1 MAGEG
6 KRFVKGIFKDT
17 AHIDQ
22 PEGSW
27 RYARNIIMTDK
38 DGSISNEGGNTP
50 MEKLLVPNP
59 FIYGGPNENLENYL
73 CIGVIPIDNDRM
85 IFFLRD
91 RRPVTTT
98 FIQRSEI
105 GLFDPSRDTGLKYTR
120 LYSPVPVEPNASN
133 DWKGSN
139 DLNFQL
145 TNPIEGTFKIDSRN
159 NVIIYWTDDLNPP
172 RTFNVTRQLKT
183 FEDQTGTF

>member
-38 DGSISNEGGNTP
+38 AGSISNEGGNTP
-50 MEKLLVPNP
+50 MVKLLVPNP

-73 CIGVIPIDNDRM
+73 CLGVIPFDNDRM

-91 RRPVTTT
+91 RRPDTTT

-105 GLFDPSRDTGLKYTR
+105 GLFDPSRDTGFKYTTEEPASVR
-120 LYSPVPVEPNASN
+120 GVPLLAYTELFIYSGVCKLLIENLDKSVS
-133 DWKGSN
+133 K
-139 DLNFQL
+139 LNVGDIAPTYTL
-145 TNPIEGTFKIDSRN
+145 G
-159 NVIIYWTDDLNPP
+159 L
-172 RTFNVTRQLKT
+172 LLA
-183 FEDQTGTF
+183 